1 MPTLA
6 ERTAQSKAM
15 RKGVPAI
22 AEMSEV
28 FASEE
33 ASFVYLLAKG
43 VLDIPHCSHCGSGC
57 LRRSITSFVYRC
69 RPCNFSISILA
80 NTVFAHK
87 KVPLHQVL
95 MLLWAFSM
103 ELGWLATLQL
113 SGVSVQTASR
123 WLSHL
128 RQMVTQMLVD
138 ATDCRIGG
146 PGIVVQIDES
156 KFGKRKVAA
165 NRRGHRVDGAWVF
178 GGVEKGGNAF
188 GNNKF
193 FCTVVENRTAETLLP
208 LIHK

>member
-6 ERTAQSKAM
+6 ERTLLGKAR

-22 AEMSEV
+22 SEMSDV

-33 ASFVYLLAKG
+33 ASFTYLIANG
-43 VLDIPHCSHCGSGC
+43 VLAIPHCSQCGRGC
-57 LRRSITSFVYRC
+57 SRRSKRSFLDCC
-69 RPCNFSISILA
+69 RPCNFSVSILA

-87 KVPLHQVL
+87 KVPLNQIL

-138 ATDCRIGG
+138 SDDCRIGG

-178 GGVEKGGNAF
+178 GGVEKGGNTF

-193 FCTVVENRTAETLLP
+193 FCTVVEDSTAETLLP

>member
-6 ERTAQSKAM
+6 ERTAQSRVT
-15 RKGVPAI
+15 RKGVPAF
-22 AEMSEV
+22 AEMSDV

-33 ASFVYLLAKG
+33 ASFEYLVAKG
-43 VLDIPHCSHCGSGC
+43 VLEIPFCPHCGRGC
-57 LRRSITSFVYRC
+57 TRRSNRSFVFRC
-69 RPCNFSISILA
+69 VPCKFSVSVLA
-80 NTVFAHK
+80 NTIFARK
-87 KVPLHQVL
+87 NVPLHQLL

-128 RQMVTQMLVD
+128 RQMVTHMLVD
-138 ATDCRIGG
+138 VSDCRTGS

-178 GGVEKGGNAF
+178 GGVEKGGNAS